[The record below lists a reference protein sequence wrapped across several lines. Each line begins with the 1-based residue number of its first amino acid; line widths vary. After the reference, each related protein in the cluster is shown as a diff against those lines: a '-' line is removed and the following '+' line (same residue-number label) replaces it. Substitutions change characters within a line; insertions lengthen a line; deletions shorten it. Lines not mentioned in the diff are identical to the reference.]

1 MHGVSQFVGVYSDL
15 LFQPWLC
22 ASLGI
27 CPEWLDRCNIDRRS
41 NLSVEVRC
49 CSPRDTALRQSMR
62 QSVLCRSKST
72 SSAACAAQAAA
83 QVRVGLTPNRA
94 SSRGAV
100 SGKSKARAQQS
111 QEQRNRVRLCGASFE
126 PARRRTQTETG
137 MASRRT
143 LYKSTRSRIGL

>member
-83 QVRVGLTPNRA
+83 QVPCGFDSKPRVEPWSRVGQEQ
-94 SSRGAV
+94 
-100 SGKSKARAQQS
+100 SKGTAIARATQP
-111 QEQRNRVRLCGASFE
+111 RALVRCIL
-126 PARRRTQTETG
+126 
-137 MASRRT
+137 
-143 LYKSTRSRIGL
+143 